1 MAIEG
6 KTNKKGKRPKR
17 RKPKYGPAS
26 DQQIADAY
34 NSVIGYVHGMPGN
47 TFSNVHGN
55 INVAPYTTI
64 QGKRTEFKNKSG
76 GVNFEQEAPVTMEPK
91 LPKGAKAGKRGGGGY
106 DPYANLPTMQ
116 DVQSESLGILDD
128 LVQGMLGDQGS
139 ASYDYESALQGVV
152 KGIRKA
158 YAADISA
165 IRGNIKDARKDTKR
179 DRREIEAMYKGLAR
193 SYGKSMRESE
203 ASGDSA
209 VAEVNQIAGNASQ
222 SVQDANTQLMNER
235 MEMLKGLGIEE
246 AAPAVTDETP
256 GQTMSALEQ
265 IAQNQQIAATNLQS
279 NAEANKQ
286 FFRSGRQGARME
298 GTNRSLDA
306 LENFRDYKRA
316 NKDQIRSLKG
326 QRAREVAG
334 AKQSAQ
340 AQAAEMQANAEAETW
355 SRLMEYLGMRS
366 DLEQQNIEN
375 MLDANQFQWDQYM
388 DIEGLKNDRRKLNSR
403 LREDKRDFLLDKYKA
418 KTGRISATQP
428 NSSSSGGGLMDF
440 LPKSVSNPTNLI
452 SQSGLPA
459 QSAQKVNRILEG
471 LRESEAW
478 RFGKVRGPG
487 DQNYDL
493 SPEQAAQIAEQA
505 GRAAGLSAKE
515 IKILRLAAMASV

>member
-47 TFSNVHGN
+47 TYSNVHGN
-55 INVAPYTTI
+55 IEVAPYTTI
-64 QGKRTEFKNKSG
+64 QGKRTEFKNKAG
-76 GVNFEQEAPVTMEPK
+76 GVNFEQEAPVTMEQK
-91 LPKGAKAGKRGGGGY
+91 VPKGAKAGKSGY
-106 DPYANLPTMQ
+106 DPYSNLPTMQ
-116 DVQSESLGILDD
+116 DVQSESLGILDN
-128 LVQGMLGDQGS
+128 LVQGMLGDQGG

-158 YAADISA
+158 YAADIHA

-193 SYGKSMRESE
+193 SYGKSMKEAE

-209 VAEVNQIAGNASQ
+209 VAEINQIAGQASQ
-222 SVQDANTQLMNER
+222 SVTDSNTQLMNER

-265 IAQNQQIAATNLQS
+265 IAQNQQIAATQQQG

-340 AQAAEMQANAEAETW
+340 QQAAEMQAAAEAETW

-375 MLDANQFQWDQYM
+375 MLDANEFQWDQYM
-388 DIEGLKNDRRKLNSR
+388 DIEGLKNDRRRLNSS
-403 LREDKRDFLLDKYKA
+403 LRQDKKDFLLDKYKA
-418 KTGRISATQP
+418 KTSRINAMQP
-428 NSSSSGGGLMDF
+428 SGSDSGGLMDF
-440 LPKSVSNPTNLI
+440 LPKSQSNPVNLI
-452 SQSGLPA
+452 AQSGLPA
-459 QSAQKVNRILEG
+459 QSGQKVARILKG
-471 LRESEAW
+471 LQGTDAW
-478 RFGKVRGPG
+478 RFGKVRGPN

-493 SPEQAAQIAEQA
+493 TPEQAAHLAEQA
-505 GRAAGLSAKE
+505 GKAAGLSKVE